1 MARRPKPWFRKGRGW
16 FVQIE
21 GKQHNLGPDKEQAFQ
36 RFHELM
42 SRPEAPRVSEQHV
55 AALLDLFL
63 EWTKAHRAEAT
74 FKWYR
79 ERLQSFFK
87 SMPPSMVASQLKPYH
102 VQRWLDSHPTW
113 SDGHRRGSIIA
124 VQRAFRWATRMGYID
139 HSPIAH
145 LEKPPAGTRDLIV
158 SPERFDEI
166 LRHVHDPEFA
176 DLLCS
181 AWETGARPQELFRVE
196 RGHVDLVNQR

>member
-36 RFHELM
+36 RFRELM
-42 SRPEAPRVSEQHV
+42 SRPETPQVSEQHV

-63 EWTKAHRAEAT
+63 EWTKSHRAETT

-79 ERLQSFFK
+79 KRLQSFFT
-87 SMPPSMVASQLKPYH
+87 SIPPSMGIGQLKPYH

-124 VQRAFRWATRMGYID
+124 V
-139 HSPIAH
+139 
-145 LEKPPAGTRDLIV
+145 
-158 SPERFDEI
+158 
-166 LRHVHDPEFA
+166 
-176 DLLCS
+176 
-181 AWETGARPQELFRVE
+181 
-196 RGHVDLVNQR
+196 